1 MLGQSSVNL
10 SRYRS
15 FRLESLGQN
24 ALALTRNLCFILFAV
39 GVLVFTVVAVSYKP
53 NNQLFN
59 PFSKI
64 TNFFT
69 PTLNATFNAD
79 DDTVARN
86 GVGFLTTD
94 GSGSGG
100 EIDSVVHGCGGKVN
114 EPIDCGDADVFL
126 LLMRSAME
134 NFKDIQFYRFGKPV
148 KGNNDSSCHMPWMY
162 KPKEANATA
171 FYKDYRSF
179 ELIRLQNCTFSLV
192 GIGGYRSGE
201 NARKKKNEQME
212 ANPIV
217 LPEAGEIVNDI
228 FSETGSN
235 DSFSSGK
242 YLVYSGGKDRCKSM
256 DQYLWSFLCMLGEAQ
271 YLNRTLVMD
280 LSICLSKMYTSS
292 DQDEEGKDFRFYF
305 DFEHLLDSASV
316 VDQAEFWSDWNTLQQ
331 KDGLT
336 LHFVENHS
344 KVTPMKLARV
354 KDTLIMRK
362 FGNEKSSNNWFQV
375 CEGEASSVIERPW
388 HFIWKSRPLLDVASA
403 IGARMKWDYDAV
415 HVERGEK
422 AKNKGSWPNLDK
434 DTSPESLLATLK
446 NKIEDGRELYIS
458 TDERNKSFFDPLKS
472 KYSTHFLDELR
483 DLWDVNSD
491 WYAEMLKLNSGKPV
505 EFDGF
510 MKVSV
515 DSEVLSRGKRHI
527 ETFNDLTKDCKNG
540 INTCN

>member
-1 MLGQSSVNL
+1 MMGQSSVNL
-10 SRYRS
+10 CRDRS
-15 FRLESLGQN
+15 FRREKLGQN
-24 ALALTRNLCFILFAV
+24 ALALMKYLCFTLFAV
-39 GVLVFTVVAVSYKP
+39 GVLVFTVIAVSYTP
-53 NNQLFN
+53 NNQLFH

-69 PTLNATFNAD
+69 PISNASLNSAD
-79 DDTVARN
+79 VVVGN
-86 GVGFLTTD
+86 GVGFLAKN
-94 GSGSGG
+94 GSDSGG
-100 EIDSVVHGCGGKVN
+100 EIDYVAHDCGGKVH
-114 EPIDCGDADVFL
+114 EPIDCGDPDLFVF
-126 LLMRSAME
+126 LMRSAME
-134 NFKDIQFYRFGKPV
+134 NLKDIQFYRFGKPA
-148 KGNNDSSCHMPWMY
+148 KGNNDSSCHMAWRY
-162 KPKEANATA
+162 KPMEANATA
-171 FYKDYRSF
+171 IYKDYRSF
-179 ELIRLQNCTFSLV
+179 ELIRSENCTFNLV
-192 GIGGYRSGE
+192 GIGDYRSGE
-201 NARKKKNEQME
+201 NAIKKKSKLAEV
-212 ANPIV
+212 NPIV
-217 LPEAGEIVNDI
+217 LPEAGEIVNDT
-228 FSETGSN
+228 FSEMGSK
-235 DSFSSGK
+235 DSFSRDK
-242 YLVYSGGKDRCKSM
+242 YLIYSGGKDRCKSM

-292 DQDEEGKDFRFYF
+292 GLDEEGKDFRFYF

-316 VDQAEFWSDWNTLQQ
+316 VDQAEFWSDWNMWQQ

-362 FGNEKSSNNWFQV
+362 FGNVKSSNNWFQV

-388 HFIWKSRPLLDVASA
+388 RMIWKSRPLLDVASA

-415 HVERGEK
+415 HVERGAK
-422 AKNKGSWPNLDK
+422 TKNKESWPNLDK
-434 DTSPESLLATLK
+434 DTSPESLLATLE

-458 TDERNKSFFDPLKS
+458 TDERKKSFFDPLKS
-472 KYSTHFLDELR
+472 KYSTHFLDEHR
-483 DLWDVNSD
+483 DLWDVDSD
-491 WYAEMLKLNSGKPV
+491 WYAETSKLNNGKPV

-510 MKVSV
+510 MKISV